1 MALEKDPL
9 NLIITGVGGQ
19 GNVLASHIV
28 ASAGI
33 REGLYVTVGETYGA
47 SQRGGAVMSHVRFS
61 FQAQCSPLI
70 PEGQANIVVGL
81 EPMEALRVITDF
93 GNPKTKVIVS
103 PRPIYPIGVLSGQAK
118 YPPVEEVLGKLG
130 ELVDEVQV
138 VETAEEGEVPMAANV
153 LMMGALAGSGLVP
166 IPIGS
171 FEEAMREILAPK
183 DLELNLQAFRT
194 GVKAIG
200 KG

>member
-19 GNVLASHIV
+19 GNVLASYIV

-33 REGLYVTVGETYGA
+33 RERLYVTVGETYGA

-61 FQAQCSPLI
+61 SESQCSPLI
-70 PEGQANIVVGL
+70 PEGQADIVVGL
-81 EPMEALRVITDF
+81 EPVEALRVITDF
-93 GNPKTKVIVS
+93 GNPETRVIVS
-103 PRPIYPIGVLSGQAK
+103 PRPVYPVWVLSGQAK
-118 YPPVEEVLGKLG
+118 YPPVEEVLGKLR
-130 ELVDEVQV
+130 ELVGKVEV
-138 VETAEEGEVPMAANV
+138 VETTEEGEAPLAANV

-166 IPIGS
+166 IAIES

>member
-33 REGLYVTVGETYGA
+33 REGLYVTVGETYGT
-47 SQRGGAVMSHVRFS
+47 SQRGGGVMSHVRFS

-70 PEGQANIVVGL
+70 PEGQADIVVGL

-118 YPPVEEVLGKLG
+118 YPPVEEVLGKL
-130 ELVDEVQV
+130 EDLVDTVQV
-138 VETAEEGEVPMAANV
+138 VKTTEGGDTPLAANV

-171 FEEAMREILAPK
+171 FEEAMREILSPR
-183 DLELNLQAFRT
+183 DLETNLRAFRK
-194 GVKAIG
+194 GVEAIG